1 MANTNQATP
10 IWLDMRTEYIDAN
23 FDKFVD
29 YLYKNRNQQ
38 SDLFY
43 KTSMDLLRRRVAE
56 LVSELSSESLTTWD
70 KSEIPQG
77 QKQKLLFEIKLFS
90 VYILSETN
98 SEEGL
103 RRTAFLYQ
111 LLLLMR
117 VCSNDNIDELG
128 ALAISLIVGDGR
140 FVPGYTWNDVL
151 GFYPDI
157 ITEKILKY
165 HKLNDDVFGE
175 RWFEG
180 KGCARTK
187 NGSLQ
192 FINQFASEGMESFQV
207 SLSLLDGKL
216 NVVSPQKD
224 KLKQS
229 QQNDTTAIVSFV
241 NDYLSDMK
249 DAKLRTGERKL
260 KKYHPDSELTVEVRV
275 TNVSDRINAITI
287 DKDYEPLSGTISFNS
302 TLCFTMQDLIKNW
315 EKGYEIPVRIT
326 NINKNHVAVFD
337 IREEL
342 IKYIVEEKASV
353 GDIANGMA
361 VKIINGQHTMW
372 LTDLGF
378 PVYTQFQQ
386 FEIGSTAE
394 LSISQISENGYIKA
408 KYVDKLDKKYVD
420 VDLAKKDLILSFCFE
435 GSEDD
440 NKEYVDD
447 VNMMDQAE
455 LKAIIQ
461 LLFALQRIESKPVDR
476 CKILGTIMIA
486 CKMVGDEDNLE
497 FVSFLTKY
505 LNNLVHFA
513 QGRVSKMKGITIS
526 EALSEDESVRKR
538 TQMLSVLQCYGDEN
552 DSEQLTQAIQSEDCQ
567 ISKIAQLVQSCNR
580 FQKVLS
586 SPMQNAIKFEILKM
600 LRLND
605 GTDTDLEEASGVYL
619 GIENGHQEFKTSI
632 VYPPDNQMQP
642 DLNLQK
648 FNVFKAVCAFL
659 NSESGGVV
667 YLGVNDLGTISGL
680 DNDLAY
686 FKKGL
691 DGYMRYITDELI
703 NSFGQSI
710 ALSIEIHP
718 MYDERVVAINI
729 KPCDYKIVELDG
741 KAYIRINAESREMNK
756 MTKSIRNKMLEK
768 SRRNF
773 KGVLESQLAL
783 ETAISNRKQVI
794 LHGYSSSHSG
804 VKKDRNVEPFAL
816 STGKTH
822 VWCYDIDDGA
832 VKVFAL
838 TRIGNVEILEKE
850 WIAEKL
856 HKEGKMDIFHMIS
869 DNSQNMTLEL
879 DRMAYNLI
887 IEEYPESRRSLL
899 ETPNGTWILNTEI
912 CDVCGIGRFYVG
924 LADHIT
930 IIDAPELEKYAKD
943 YFEKQINRI
952 NKYYDSVN

>member
-1 MANTNQATP
+1 MAKTNQATP

-38 SDLFY
+38 LDLFY

-98 SEEGL
+98 SDEGL
-103 RRTAFLYQ
+103 RRKAFLYQ
-111 LLLLMR
+111 LLLLVR
-117 VCSNDNIDELG
+117 VCSNDKIDELG

-140 FVPGYTWNDVL
+140 FVPGYAWNDVL
-151 GFYPDI
+151 DFYPDI
-157 ITEKILKY
+157 ITEKILRY
-165 HKLNDDVFGE
+165 HKLNDDVFVE

-180 KGCARTK
+180 KGYARTK

-192 FINQFASEGMESFQV
+192 LINQFASEGMESFQV

-229 QQNDTTAIVSFV
+229 QQNDTTAIFSFV

-249 DAKLRTGERKL
+249 DAKLHIGERKQKRYL
-260 KKYHPDSELTVEVRV
+260 PDPELAVEVRI
-275 TNVSDRINAITI
+275 TSVSDKIYATTI
-287 DKDYEPLSGTISFNS
+287 DKDYEPLSGTISFTN
-302 TLCFTMQDLIKNW
+302 TLCFTMSDLIKNW
-315 EKGYEIPVRIT
+315 KKGYVIPARIKAIKNDMADF
-326 NINKNHVAVFD
+326 NINDDFVKYVVDECAQIGARAKGVAINVKN
-337 IREEL
+337 
-342 IKYIVEEKASV
+342 
-353 GDIANGMA
+353 N
-361 VKIINGQHTMW
+361 NTMW
-372 LTDLGF
+372 LSEWGF
-378 PVYTQFQQ
+378 PVYTQHQEFSKDT
-386 FEIGSTAE
+386 IAE
-394 LSISQISENGYIKA
+394 LIISDIGKDGYIKVD
-408 KYVDKLDKKYVD
+408 YVGNSDQNHVD
-420 VDLAKKDLILSFCFE
+420 TNQARRNLILSFRYDDSE
-435 GSEDD
+435 GGEEEVSSDEVSLVDRSE
-440 NKEYVDD
+440 
-447 VNMMDQAE
+447 
-455 LKAIIQ
+455 LIAISR
-461 LLFALQRIESKPVDR
+461 LLFALQRIEHEPVER
-476 CKILGTIMIA
+476 CKILGTIMIV

-505 LNNLVHFA
+505 LNNLVNFA
-513 QGRVSKMKGITIS
+513 KGKVSEMTNIPIS
-526 EALSEDESVRKR
+526 GTLSDDESIKKR
-538 TQMLSVLQCYGDEN
+538 VQMLSVLQCYGSEN
-552 DSEQLTQAIQSEDCQ
+552 DEEQLTQAIQSEDCQ

-580 FQKVLS
+580 FQRVLS

-600 LRLND
+600 LRIND
-605 GTDTDLEEASGVYL
+605 GTDADLEEESGVYL

-632 VYPPDNQMQP
+632 VYPPNNRMQP
-642 DLNLQK
+642 DPNLQK

-680 DNDLAY
+680 DNDLA
-686 FKKGL
+686 FLKKGI

-703 NSFGQSI
+703 SFFGQGI
-710 ALSIEIHP
+710 ALSIDIHS

-729 KPCDYKIVELDG
+729 KPCDYKIVELEG
-741 KAYIRINAESREMNK
+741 KAYIRINAESREMTK

-768 SRRNF
+768 RRDNSTR
-773 KGVLESQLAL
+773 VSESLVAI

-804 VKKDRNVEPFAL
+804 DRRDRNLEPFAL
-816 STGKTH
+816 SSGKTH
-822 VWCYDIDDGA
+822 VWCYDIDDGK
-832 VKVFAL
+832 VKVFSL
-838 TRIGNVEILEKE
+838 IRIGNVEILEKRWGSE
-850 WIAEKL
+850 NL

-869 DNSQNMTLEL
+869 DNPQNMTLEL